1 MRIVT
6 CKFLGCFIAAVFA
19 VFPLQTF
26 AQIEEVIVTAQ
37 KREQSLQ
44 DVPIT
49 MQAFTGDQIRERGI
63 SRASDVVMLAPNMSI
78 SQQNNANQSIA
89 IRGIGT
95 SDFFGAAPG
104 SVGIYLDEVTM
115 SSPFLTSV
123 GLYDMERVEVL
134 RGPQNTLFG
143 RNTTGGA
150 VNFISKRPAVGGEM
164 DGFIDVTYGRY
175 DRIEVEAGATFQ
187 LGKTAAIRLAGKSY
201 DRDGVWNDLDAGGSY
216 GDKDRKSIRGTI
228 VWEPTDIT
236 TVTFN
241 GHWGREDSQV
251 DTPKIAGVNFT
262 QANGAFADG
271 AFVGPQLAGTQ
282 LDWENLP
289 PGHVNSHG
297 LPVSG
302 TRWNDVYPTGD
313 DRHDM
318 DAFGFYLKLE
328 HDFGWA
334 KATSITAYD
343 ESETFFGVSSGGMG
357 NNRPSPVSGTPE
369 ANIQIDMDQ
378 DFEQF
383 SQEVRLQSPEDQ
395 RLRWIG
401 GFYYFHEDFVLG
413 QNIAFGPG
421 MILNA
426 PFGPACNQL
435 GIFPPGVCGP
445 PVAIGGTLALW
456 NVSQGLG
463 QGFQGAGFSDIM
475 PFSIATMENDVW
487 SPYFS
492 FDFDI
497 LENVTINA
505 GVRYTEDTK
514 QLHSYEVGIIERSAF
529 APTAFFDNNLVR
541 STSAAQLAA
550 GIASPT
556 CTNNGRLCADTST
569 RPDLKATEWGGKAGL
584 TWQIT
589 DDHMFYGHYS
599 RGFRSGKFDVEFL
612 HGIHTGF
619 PLEDA
624 IPETLDAYEIGFKTN
639 WLDGSVQLNA
649 SAFLYDWF
657 NKQSFFVDPA
667 TGPAFSN
674 VPKSESKGLE
684 IEVKWAPTDE
694 LFFAGSLGLLDTE
707 VKIASGLRSD
717 ELGHEL
723 QNAPN
728 ESFNLFGS
736 WTKPIGGGTL
746 NLQTTFNYRAESK
759 TSLTSLDLVEN
770 LDKVELLGV
779 RGSYSFGP
787 EERYQISVF
796 GEDLL
801 KSRYCKYHF
810 SLQAING
817 TVTCNAS
824 EARAMWGLTA
834 GMRFN

>member
-1 MRIVT
+1 MRIAISRII
-6 CKFLGCFIAAVFA
+6 GCVVAASFV
-19 VFPLQTF
+19 VFPLTTL

-44 DVPIT
+44 DVPIAL
-49 MQAFTGDQIRERGI
+49 QAFTGEQIRNLGI
-63 SRASDVVMLAPNMSI
+63 QRASDVVMLAPNMAI
-78 SQQNNANQSIA
+78 SQQNNTNQSIA

-104 SVGIYLDEVTM
+104 SVGIYMDEVTM
-115 SSPFLTSV
+115 SSPYLTSV

-150 VNFISKRPAVGGEM
+150 VNFISTRPEVGGDM
-164 DGFIDVTYGRY
+164 DGFIDFTYVRF

-187 LGKTAAIRLAGKSY
+187 LGDTAAVRIAGKSF

-216 GDKDRKSIRGTI
+216 GDKDRKSIRGTV
-228 VWEPTDIT
+228 VWEPSEVT
-236 TVTFN
+236 TVTLN
-241 GHWGREDSQV
+241 GHWGEEDSEV
-251 DTPKIAGVNFT
+251 DLAKVASVTLSPN
-262 QANGAFADG
+262 G
-271 AFVGPQLAGTQ
+271 AFVGPQIAGLE

-289 PGHVNSHG
+289 TGAVNSHG
-297 LPVSG
+297 LNTNG
-302 TRWNDVYPTGD
+302 TEWNDIYPTGAN
-313 DRHDM
+313 RHDM

-334 KATSITAYD
+334 KAVSITAYD
-343 ESETFFGVSSGGMG
+343 DSEVFANISSSGTG
-357 NNRPSPVSGTPE
+357 NTRVSPISGSPE
-369 ANIQIDMDQ
+369 ANIVIDMDQ
-378 DFEQF
+378 SFEQF
-383 SQEVRLQSPEDQ
+383 SQEIRLQSPDDQ
-395 RLRWIG
+395 RFRWIG
-401 GFYYFHEDFVLG
+401 GFYYFQEDFTLG

-421 MILNA
+421 QILSA
-426 PFGPACNQL
+426 PFGP
-435 GIFPPGVCGP
+435 PPPIGAPPGP
-445 PVAIGGTLALW
+445 PVTIGGSLALW
-456 NVSQGLG
+456 NVSQGFG
-463 QGFQGAGFSDIM
+463 QGFVGAGFTDIM

-487 SPYFS
+487 SPYFQA
-492 FDFDI
+492 DFDI
-497 LENVTINA
+497 LENVTINL

-514 QLHSYEVGIIERSAF
+514 EMKSYEVGIIERSGF
-529 APTAFFDNNLVR
+529 APTTFFDNDLVR
-541 STSAAQLAA
+541 STSAAQLAS
-550 GIASPT
+550 GLASAT
-556 CTNNGRLCADTST
+556 CTDNGRLCADTST

-599 RGFRSGKFDVEFL
+599 RGFRSGKFDIEFL

-619 PLEDA
+619 GIEDA
-624 IPETLDAYEIGFKTN
+624 VPETLDAYEVGVKTN
-639 WLDGSVQLNA
+639 WFDNSVQLNI

-657 NKQSFFVDPA
+657 NKQSFFVSPV

-684 IEVKWAPTDE
+684 FELKWAPTHE
-694 LFFAGSLGLLDTE
+694 LFFAGSVGLLDTE
-707 VKIASGLRSD
+707 VTEASGLPSD

-723 QNAPN
+723 QNAPS

-736 WTKPIGGGTL
+736 WTRPVGSGTL
-746 NLQTTFNYRAESK
+746 HLQANFNYRAEAK
-759 TSLTSLDLVEN
+759 NSLATIDLVETI
-770 LDKVELLGV
+770 DKVELLGV

-787 EERYQISVF
+787 DERYQISVF

-801 KSRYCKYHF
+801 ASKYCKYQF

-824 EARAMWGLTA
+824 EGRAMWGLTA